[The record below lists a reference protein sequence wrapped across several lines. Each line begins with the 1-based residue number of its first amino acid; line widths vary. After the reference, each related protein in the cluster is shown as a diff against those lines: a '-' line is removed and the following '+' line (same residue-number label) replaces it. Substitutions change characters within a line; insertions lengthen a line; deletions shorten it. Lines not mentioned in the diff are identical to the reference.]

1 MDSSSRTKANACG
14 ILAILLWS
22 TIVGLI
28 RNVSE
33 GVGPVAGAALI
44 STAGSIFLFSLLG
57 SPKLR
62 AFKPV
67 YLLAGGALFASYEVC
82 LSLALGYATTRAQ
95 SIEVSVINYLWPSFT
110 VLLSFLCSGGRLKIS
125 LLLGVLLSLLG
136 VTVVISGGS
145 LASLSGMA
153 ENIVAHPVSYVL
165 AFVGAILWAVYCVV
179 TNKYANGQNA
189 AALFFAL
196 TAVCLWIK
204 WLLGGAESFTISLH
218 SAFYI
223 AMAGAAMGFGYA
235 AWNIGMIRGDINLL
249 ATLSY
254 FTPILSALFASLI
267 LSSLLPPTFWLGVCA
282 VTAGAIICW
291 LSTKPKRGNK
301 TAK

>member
-44 STAGSIFLFSLLG
+44 YTAGSIFLFILLG

-110 VLLSFLCSGGRLKIS
+110 VLLSFLCSGGRLKS
-125 LLLGVLLSLLG
+125 
-136 VTVVISGGS
+136 
-145 LASLSGMA
+145 
-153 ENIVAHPVSYVL
+153 
-165 AFVGAILWAVYCVV
+165 VY
-179 TNKYANGQNA
+179 YW
-189 AALFFAL
+189 
-196 TAVCLWIK
+196 VCCCL
-204 WLLGGAESFTISLH
+204 
-218 SAFYI
+218 Y
-223 AMAGAAMGFGYA
+223 
-235 AWNIGMIRGDINLL
+235 
-249 ATLSY
+249 
-254 FTPILSALFASLI
+254 
-267 LSSLLPPTFWLGVCA
+267 
-282 VTAGAIICW
+282 
-291 LSTKPKRGNK
+291 
-301 TAK
+301 

>member
-1 MDSSSRTKANACG
+1 
-14 ILAILLWS
+14 
-22 TIVGLI
+22 
-28 RNVSE
+28 
-33 GVGPVAGAALI
+33 
-44 STAGSIFLFSLLG
+44 
-57 SPKLR
+57 
-62 AFKPV
+62 
-67 YLLAGGALFASYEVC
+67 
-82 LSLALGYATTRAQ
+82 
-95 SIEVSVINYLWPSFT
+95 
-110 VLLSFLCSGGRLKIS
+110 
-125 LLLGVLLSLLG
+125 LLSLLG

-291 LSTKPKRGNK
+291 LSTKPKRVSK
-301 TAK
+301 AAE